1 MLGESYNYYN
11 YVFWVLLSKE
21 KESGQRRPVKK
32 TKQTSSKSL
41 VTGNGFKWN
50 LNSSKVNEA
59 LYIKSFFNL

>member
-32 TKQTSSKSL
+32 KNKPLPSL
-41 VTGNGFKWN
+41 W
-50 LNSSKVNEA
+50 
-59 LYIKSFFNL
+59 

>member
-1 MLGESYNYYN
+1 MFSEY
-11 YVFWVLLSKE
+11 LLSKE

-32 TKQTSSKSL
+32 QKQTSSKSL